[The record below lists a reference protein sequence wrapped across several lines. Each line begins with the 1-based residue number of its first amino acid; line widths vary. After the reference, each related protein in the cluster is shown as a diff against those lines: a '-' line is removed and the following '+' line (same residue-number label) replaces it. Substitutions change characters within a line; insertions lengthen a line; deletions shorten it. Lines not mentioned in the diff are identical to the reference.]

1 MTRCLAFSAMAMLL
15 AVTTPV
21 ALRAEAGKAHLDE
34 PDGSAVVFGRSLNIE
49 GTPLRLE
56 RRQSGSSFR
65 GIKEAKLGGIRPSG
79 LPLRANWISSGFGM
93 RFHPLG
99 GGARFH
105 GGLDFPAPAGTV
117 VHATAP
123 GVVVYAGWNGGYGL
137 CLVIEHGGGTTT
149 LFGHLSSIST
159 NPGDSVG
166 PGQVIGRV
174 GSTGRSTGPHLHYEV
189 RQDGRPVDPRT
200 YL

>member
-1 MTRCLAFSAMAMLL
+1 MTRSFAFSAVMMMLAM
-15 AVTTPV
+15 TTPV
-21 ALRAEAGKAHLDE
+21 ALQADTGKTDVGE

-56 RRQSGSSFR
+56 RRQGVSSFR
-65 GIKEAKLGGIRPSG
+65 GIKESRLGGIRPSG

-105 GGLDFPAPAGTV
+105 GGLDFPAPAGTA

-123 GVVVYAGWNGGYGL
+123 GVVA
-137 CLVIEHGGGTTT
+137 
-149 LFGHLSSIST
+149 
-159 NPGDSVG
+159 
-166 PGQVIGRV
+166 
-174 GSTGRSTGPHLHYEV
+174 
-189 RQDGRPVDPRT
+189 
-200 YL
+200 